1 MCIRKSSKKIYPTM
15 MMKKKKMINMIN
27 DIEKQEKIRR
37 KRNPDV
43 KSQEIYKSQFLAIIL
58 FFYNLS

>member
-27 DIEKQEKIRR
+27 DIQKQEKIRR

-43 KSQEIYKSQFLAIIL
+43 KSQETYKSQFLAIVL
-58 FFYNLS
+58 CFDNL